1 MAKRMSAAIVACI
14 LVSHA
19 MSAHVSK
26 TSGCR
31 VVWLQMG
38 SQTRGQGGAA
48 LAHVWRGDL
57 PRSFDDEETIR
68 DRMFDAQLLLR
79 GYAQAATVYP
89 DTRCSEAF
97 VKSQGGARE
106 KGRGLWR

>member
-1 MAKRMSAAIVACI
+1 MPQRDGRVRLIGLAAPDDEEI
-14 LVSHA
+14 L
-19 MSAHVSK
+19 AHVSK

-48 LAHVWRGDL
+48 LAYVWRGDL

-79 GYAQAATVYP
+79 GYA
-89 DTRCSEAF
+89 
-97 VKSQGGARE
+97 
-106 KGRGLWR
+106 